1 MRPVILV
8 ALLAASCV
16 HIAPHP
22 IAPADTAA
30 ALEKRSLDDPRLRA
44 FLDQHGAPG
53 ETWDLQHLTVA
64 ALYFHPDLDVARAHA
79 AVMRAAIATAGERPN
94 PTVSANVEHK
104 AEPNTSPWI
113 TLLGFDATIET
124 ANKRGLRVREAN
136 DAARAADFA
145 LADQAWQVRS
155 GVRAQLVALS
165 AAQRTAEALQRQHAL
180 NEEILDM
187 LEKRVAAGMAS
198 TPEATQARVAA
209 RQTAL
214 LIRDRTS
221 QAAQARARLAS
232 SIGIPE
238 RALPNVAFDLAALP
252 DVKIPN
258 AARIAALT
266 TRPDILGALA
276 DYAASESALRLELAK
291 QYPDLHIAPGFG
303 WDQGFA
309 RWALGFAANAPILSR
324 NRGPIAEAE
333 ARRHES
339 EAKLIQVQAR
349 VIGALDEA
357 TARFREAIEKVHET
371 ESVIALD
378 RQRVAQS
385 QRSFDAGESDRLAL
399 RTTQLEMESA
409 TVAHTDALAE
419 AQAALGALEDA
430 VQQELK

>member
-8 ALLAASCV
+8 ALLAASCI

-30 ALEKRSLDDPRLRA
+30 ALGNRSLDDPQLRA
-44 FLDQHGAPG
+44 FLDQHGAAG
-53 ETWDLQHLTVA
+53 DTWDLQHLTIA

-79 AVMRAAIATAGERPN
+79 AVTRAAIATAGERPN
-94 PTVSANVEHK
+94 PTVNANVEHK
-104 AEPNTSPWI
+104 AEPHTNPWI
-113 TLLGFDATIET
+113 TMLGFDATIET
-124 ANKRGLRVREAN
+124 ANKRGLRVREAS

-145 LADQAWQVRS
+145 VADQAWRVRS
-155 GVRAQLVALS
+155 GVRAQLVAFS
-165 AAQRTAEALQRQHAL
+165 AASRSGEALQRQHAL

-187 LEKRVAAGMAS
+187 LDKRVAAGEAS
-198 TPEATQARVAA
+198 TPEVTQARVAS

-214 LIRDRTS
+214 LIRDRAS
-221 QAAQARARLAS
+221 QAAQARARLATA
-232 SIGIPE
+232 IGIPE
-238 RALPNVAFDLAALP
+238 RALHETTFDIAALP
-252 DVKIPN
+252 DVAISDE
-258 AARIAALT
+258 ARVTALT

-276 DYAASESALRLELAK
+276 DYAVSESALRLELAK
-291 QYPDLHIAPGFG
+291 QYPDLHVSPGFG
-303 WDQGFA
+303 WDQSFA
-309 RWALGFAANAPILSR
+309 RWALGFSATAPVLSH
-324 NRGPIAEAE
+324 NRGPIREAE

-357 TARFREAIEKVHET
+357 TARFRAAIEKVHET
-371 ESVIALD
+371 DSVIALD

-399 RTTQLEMESA
+399 RTTQLELESA
-409 TVAHTDALAE
+409 IVAHTDALGE